1 MARTEGKR
9 QVTRRPEPPPAPPS
23 PPHQPKRSA
32 SDDRASKVRKGV
44 IIGVG
49 AAAALAVVV
58 LLSAQLATE
67 DATATT
73 TVAADDVTVRG
84 DRLPGFVQGPD
95 AALGMVAPEVESVD
109 FSGAPS
115 GILHDGTPKLIVFMA
130 HWCQFCQREV
140 PSLQGWINQNGI
152 PPGVELVTVATS
164 IDRARPNYPPDE
176 WLEREGWTPRVVV
189 DDAAS
194 DISVAYGL
202 SAFPYYVAVD
212 GSGTVQQRFAG
223 ETDPAVV
230 GGVLAGLAAA
240 G

>member
-9 QVTRRPEPPPAPPS
+9 QVTRRPEPPPAPAS
-23 PPHQPKRSA
+23 PPQQPKRSA

-44 IIGVG
+44 LIGVG

-84 DRLPGFVQGPD
+84 ERLPGFVQGPD
-95 AALGMVAPEVESVD
+95 RSLGMTAPEVESVD

-140 PSLQGWINQNGI
+140 PALQGWINQNGI
-152 PPGVELVTVATS
+152 PDGVELVTVATS

-223 ETDPAVV
+223 EQDPAVV